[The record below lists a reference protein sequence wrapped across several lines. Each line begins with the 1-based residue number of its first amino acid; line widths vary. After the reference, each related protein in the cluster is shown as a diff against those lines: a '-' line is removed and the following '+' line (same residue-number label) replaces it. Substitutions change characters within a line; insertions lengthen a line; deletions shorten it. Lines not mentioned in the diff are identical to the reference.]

1 MAEGTGKL
9 SIRLDQDFE
18 SRRASNHPPPTPVS
32 IYWEDERVLEEVE
45 VGENLLPQ
53 LYHLGSEVKVG
64 GWA

>member
-1 MAEGTGKL
+1 M
-9 SIRLDQDFE
+9 
-18 SRRASNHPPPTPVS
+18 S

-45 VGENLLPQ
+45 VEENLLPQ